1 MADKINVYGYFQS
14 DELDADGNLNVQV
27 EADRDRL
34 VNALVEVYDGLPQFI
49 QDQVQSLGVADSEVD
64 VDITELSAGKKLK

>member
-34 VNALVEVYDGLPQFI
+34 VNALVDVYYGLPQFI

-64 VDITELSAGKKLK
+64 VDITELSAGRKLK